1 MFIATLDTSVLWP
14 SLQRDFLLSLA
25 VEGAYRPTWSSV
37 ILEELE
43 FHEEAKLVKRGI
55 PAADA
60 ASRAE
65 TLIAAM
71 RREFADAEVDGWE
84 PLEGTFGLPDPDDE
98 HVVAAAV
105 IAGAGAIV
113 TENLKDFPTDKI
125 PPGIQVLTAKEF
137 AKNTV
142 ALNPRYALAAVQE
155 IANRSGRHGADL
167 TIEAILVVLRDRYG
181 LVEAVDMM
189 GEAAGDDDNASRTGS
204 MRMQCGRV
212 AQLVRA
218 HDS

>member
-1 MFIATLDTSVLWP
+1 MFTATLDTSVLWP

-55 PAADA
+55 PVAEA
-60 ASRAE
+60 ASRAA

-71 RREFADAEVDGWE
+71 RCEFADAEAEGWE

-113 TENLKDFPTDKI
+113 TENLKDFPPGKI
-125 PPGIQVLTAKEF
+125 PPGIQVLSAREF

-142 ALNPRYALAAVQE
+142 ALNPRHALAAVQE
-155 IANRSGRHGADL
+155 IAIRSGRYGAAL
-167 TIEAILVVLRDRYG
+167 TVEEILDTLRDRYG
-181 LVEAVDMM
+181 MIEAVEMMVEA
-189 GEAAGDDDNASRTGS
+189 AS
-204 MRMQCGRV
+204 
-212 AQLVRA
+212 A
-218 HDS
+218 

>member
-1 MFIATLDTSVLWP
+1 MFTATLDTSVLWP

-25 VEGAYRPTWSSV
+25 VEGAYRPTWSSA

-55 PAADA
+55 PIVEA
-60 ASRAE
+60 ASRAA

-71 RREFADAEVDGWE
+71 RREFADAEVEGWE

-113 TENLKDFPTDKI
+113 TENLKDFPAGKI
-125 PPGIQVLTAKEF
+125 PPGIQVLSAREF

-142 ALNPRYALAAVQE
+142 ALNPRHALAAVQE
-155 IANRSGRHGADL
+155 IASRSGRYGAAL
-167 TIEAILVVLRDRYG
+167 TVEEILDILRDRYG
-181 LVEAVDMM
+181 MIEAAEMMVEA
-189 GEAAGDDDNASRTGS
+189 AS
-204 MRMQCGRV
+204 
-212 AQLVRA
+212 A
-218 HDS
+218 

>member
-1 MFIATLDTSVLWP
+1 MFTATLDTSVLWP

-37 ILEELE
+37 ILDELE

-55 PAADA
+55 PVAEA
-60 ASRAE
+60 ASRAAA
-65 TLIAAM
+65 LIAAM
-71 RREFADAEVDGWE
+71 RREFADAEVEGWE

-113 TENLKDFPTDKI
+113 TENLNDFPAVRI
-125 PPGIQVLTAKEF
+125 PPGIQALSAREF

-142 ALNPRYALAAVQE
+142 ALNPRHALAAVQE
-155 IANRSGRHGADL
+155 IASRSGRYGAAL
-167 TIEAILVVLRDRYG
+167 TVEEILDTLRDRYG
-181 LVEAVDMM
+181 MVEAVEMIV
-189 GEAAGDDDNASRTGS
+189 EAASA
-204 MRMQCGRV
+204 
-212 AQLVRA
+212 
-218 HDS
+218 